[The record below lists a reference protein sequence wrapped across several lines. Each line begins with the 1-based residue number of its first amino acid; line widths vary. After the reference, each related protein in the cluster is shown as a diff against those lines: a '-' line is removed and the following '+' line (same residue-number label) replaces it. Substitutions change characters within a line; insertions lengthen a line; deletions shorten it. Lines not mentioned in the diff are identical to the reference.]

1 MAHLIDG
8 PAYGAIL
15 PTMSTDEAT
24 PTPAMAT
31 WAWLRRRW
39 VVVAVMVV
47 AIAVP
52 GSIYLNYEMQ
62 RRNQLC
68 AAALSARATILAR
81 YTPAITWEGL
91 KQFGNGKEIAVQ
103 LHDYCGI
110 D

>member
-1 MAHLIDG
+1 MV
-8 PAYGAIL
+8 
-15 PTMSTDEAT
+15 
-24 PTPAMAT
+24 T

-68 AAALSARATILAR
+68 DDALSARAARIASFKHIL
-81 YTPAITWEGL
+81 TWEVL
-91 KQFGNGKEIAVQ
+91 KTGDSGKEIAVQ